1 MFGIFRPHRHLYLA
15 LAFARSQGSATL
27 DLCYLASRFRRMF
40 KGFSRFLQRPGERL
54 KTLFGPESAHTDQ
67 DASALQTV
75 LPRDE
80 HNVSR
85 KNLSENALKV
95 LYRLNSAGFDAYL
108 VGGCIRDSLLG
119 SQPKDFDVATNA
131 TPDEVRQL
139 FRNSR
144 IIGRRFRIVHV
155 RFGRE
160 IIEVTTFRGR
170 HSDEH
175 GGNLSQQ
182 SDEGLLLRDNVWGSV
197 EEDAIRRD
205 FTVNALYYSVS
216 DFAIHDW
223 TGGLKDLDARVLRLI
238 GDPETRYREDPVRM
252 LRAARFAAKLD
263 FRIAEETDTPIRELA
278 PLLLQIPPAR
288 LFEEVLKLFLSGHA
302 VQSFRVLRERGLY
315 AMLFPESDE
324 VLNEHPWAVRLVE
337 QALAN
342 TDTRLAEERPV
353 TPAFLFAALLWPCVQ
368 QRTLRVSHEQD
379 LPDVPAQQAAAQQ
392 VISRQLQHTSIPK
405 RFSMPMREI
414 WDLQQQ
420 LPRRRGRRVYQTL
433 EHPRFRAA
441 YDFLL
446 LREEAGE
453 LTPGLGEWWTEFQQA
468 DDDRQRQ
475 LLSSVD
481 TGNPADASGKPRR
494 RRPRK
499 RRRPANRPTPPTL
512 DD

>member
-1 MFGIFRPHRHLYLA
+1 
-15 LAFARSQGSATL
+15 
-27 DLCYLASRFRRMF
+27 MF

-54 KTLFGPESAHTDQ
+54 KTLFGP
-67 DASALQTV
+67 DAAQAAADDTPTRQV

-85 KNLSENALKV
+85 RDLSESALKV
-95 LYRLNSAGFDAYL
+95 LYRLNGAGFDAYL

-119 SQPKDFDVATNA
+119 NRPKDFDVATNA

-160 IIEVTTFRGR
+160 VIEVTTFRGR
-170 HSDEH
+170 HGEEH

-182 SDEGLLLRDNVWGSV
+182 SDDGLLLRDNVWGSV

-205 FTVNALYYSVS
+205 FTVNALYYSVT

-223 TGGLKDLDARVLRLI
+223 TGGLKDLDDRVLRLI

-263 FRIAEETDTPIRELA
+263 FDIADETAAPIRELA

-302 VQSFRVLRERGLY
+302 VQSFRVLRDYGLF

-324 VLNEHPWAVRLVE
+324 AMAELPWAEALIE

-342 TDTRLAEERPV
+342 TDARLAQDRPV
-353 TPAFLFAALLWPCVQ
+353 TPAFLFAALLWPCVHL
-368 QRTLRVSHEQD
+368 RTARIAHEQD
-379 LPDVPAQQAAAQQ
+379 LPDVPAQQSAAQQ

-405 RFSMPMREI
+405 RFSMPMRDI
-414 WDLQQQ
+414 WDLQQH
-420 LPRRRGRRVYQTL
+420 LPRRRGRKVFQTF

-446 LREEAGE
+446 LREDAGE
-453 LTPGLGEWWTEFQQA
+453 LPAGLGQWWTDFQAA
-468 DDDRQRQ
+468 DEEGQRQ
-475 LLSSVD
+475 LLDRVD
-481 TGNPADASGKPRR
+481 GGNPAGNSGKPKR

-499 RRRPANRPTPPTL
+499 RRRSTNKPTPPTL

>member
-1 MFGIFRPHRHLYLA
+1 
-15 LAFARSQGSATL
+15 
-27 DLCYLASRFRRMF
+27 MF

-54 KTLFGPESAHTDQ
+54 KTLFGAESAQ
-67 DASALQTV
+67 ASENTRPTRRV

-80 HNVSR
+80 HDVSR
-85 KNLSENALKV
+85 RDLSENALKV
-95 LYRLNSAGFDAYL
+95 LYRLNNAGYDAYL

-119 SQPKDFDVATNA
+119 NRPKDFDVATAA

-160 IIEVTTFRGR
+160 VIEVTTFRGR
-170 HSDEH
+170 HGEED
-175 GGNLSQQ
+175 GGNHSQQ

-216 DFAIHDW
+216 DFSIHDW
-223 TGGLKDLDARVLRLI
+223 TGGLQDLDDRILRLI

-263 FRIAEETDTPIRELA
+263 FSLAAETEAPIRELA

-302 VQSFRVLRERGLY
+302 VQSFRVLRELGLF

-324 VLNEHPWAVRLVE
+324 ALQALPWAEALVE

-342 TDTRLAEERPV
+342 TDTRLAEDRPV
-353 TPAFLFAALLWPCVQ
+353 TPAFLFAALLWPCVT
-368 QRTLRVSHEQD
+368 QRTAQVAHEQD
-379 LPDVPAQQAAAQQ
+379 LPEVPAQQAAAQQ

-405 RFSMPMREI
+405 RFSMPMRDI
-414 WDLQQQ
+414 WELQQQ
-420 LPRRRGRRVYQTL
+420 LPRRRGRRVFQTL

-453 LTPGLGEWWTEFQQA
+453 LTPGLGQWWTRFQDA
-468 DDDRQRQ
+468 DESEQHQ
-475 LLSSVD
+475 LMAEVD
-481 TGNPADASGKPRR
+481 GGHPAGNSGKPRR

-499 RRRPANRPTPPTL
+499 RRRNPNRSTPPTL
-512 DD
+512 DE

>member
-1 MFGIFRPHRHLYLA
+1 
-15 LAFARSQGSATL
+15 
-27 DLCYLASRFRRMF
+27 MF

-54 KTLFGPESAHTDQ
+54 KSLFGPESARA
-67 DASALQTV
+67 DAAEPVLQQIV

-80 HNVSR
+80 HSVSR

-95 LYRLNSAGFDAYL
+95 LYRLNGAGYDAYL

-119 SQPKDFDVATNA
+119 RQPKDFDVATSA

-160 IIEVTTFRGR
+160 IIEVTTFRG
-170 HSDEH
+170 SH
-175 GGNLSQQ
+175 GDGDDGNVSQQ
-182 SDEGLLLRDNVWGSV
+182 SDQGLLLRDNVWGSV

-216 DFAIHDW
+216 DFSIYDW
-223 TGGLKDLDARVLRLI
+223 TGGIADLDLRLLRLI

-263 FRIAEETDTPIRELA
+263 FEIEAGTEAPIRELA

-302 VQSFRVLRERGLY
+302 VQSFRCLRELGLY

-324 VLNEHPWAVRLVE
+324 ALAELPWAESLVE

-342 TDTRLAEERPV
+342 TDARLAEDRPV
-353 TPAFLFAALLWPCVQ
+353 TPAFLFAALLWPCVV
-368 QRTLRVSHEQD
+368 QRTAQVAHEQE

-392 VISRQLQHTSIPK
+392 VISRQLKHTSIPK
-405 RFSMPMREI
+405 RFSIPMREI
-414 WDLQQQ
+414 WDLQQH
-420 LPRRRGRRVYQTL
+420 LPRRRGRKVFQTL

-446 LREEAGE
+446 LREQAGE
-453 LTPGLGEWWTEFQQA
+453 LTPELGEWWTEFQHA
-468 DDDRQRQ
+468 DESRQHELMQ
-475 LLSSVD
+475 QVD
-481 TGNPADASGKPRR
+481 GGHPASTNGKPKRR
-494 RRPRK
+494 RQRK
-499 RRRPANRPTPPTL
+499 RRRPSNRAAPPTL
-512 DD
+512 DE